1 MTITPEMLDLIVTAV
16 STYADSGEHAEHF
29 WKLTPA
35 RIITPSDTSPTAVF
49 DGDGALGTSS
59 TPVPLISLI
68 GYCPAGARVMVMFVP
83 PAGNYVVAPL
93 TPFEASARM
102 STDQNLDI
110 SSITLQEVS
119 QLSVIGEA
127 NFTYQL
133 NGELFYQSDTSADI
147 KFAFV
152 FDSSVVSSMS
162 WAPAGFLPGGIN
174 FESWFGATYRQA
186 SGTANAVAGLGL
198 GAGNTVGTPIR
209 GTINMGGTRGPI
221 TLWAAQNSAHA
232 SQTVLLADSWIE
244 IKRMT

>member
-1 MTITPEMLDLIVTAV
+1 MTVSPEVIGLIVAAV
-16 STYADSGEHAEHF
+16 EAYAGSSEHASHF
-29 WKLTPA
+29 WQLQPA
-35 RIITPSDTSPTAVF
+35 RIVSSSDTTPTGVF
-49 DGDGALGTSS
+49 DGDGVLGTIS

-68 GYCPAGARVMVMFVP
+68 GYCPAGARVMTVFVP
-83 PAGNYVVAPL
+83 PAGNYVIAPL

-102 STDQNLDI
+102 SIDQNLDI
-110 SSITLQEVS
+110 SSTTLQEVS

-133 NGELFYQSDTSADI
+133 NGELFYQSDTAADI

-198 GAGNTVGTPIR
+198 GAASTVGTPVR
-209 GTINMGGTRGPI
+209 GTINMGGTRGAI

-244 IKRMT
+244 IKRMP